1 MCQLA
6 LKYNMLEIQRFN
18 KQPLHL
24 TDTPVHT
31 EELALRCY

>member
-6 LKYNMLEIQRFN
+6 LKYMIEIQRFN

-24 TDTPVHT
+24 TDTQVHT
-31 EELALRCY
+31 QELVLRCY